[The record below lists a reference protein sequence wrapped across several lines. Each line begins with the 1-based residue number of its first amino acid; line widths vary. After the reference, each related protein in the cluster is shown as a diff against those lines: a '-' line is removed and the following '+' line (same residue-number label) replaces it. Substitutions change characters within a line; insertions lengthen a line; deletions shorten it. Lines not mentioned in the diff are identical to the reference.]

1 MYKKYLW
8 ISHSAINTFDRCPQA
23 YYYQY
28 QYKNPETGNRI
39 QIVNPY
45 FSLGLSVHQAIE
57 ELSSMSVEERLEVSL
72 KDRFEE
78 IWSGY
83 SGRQGGFISE
93 KQEKEFKDRG
103 EMMID
108 RVVNSDFLEKPATEI
123 KETVPSIDLIPK
135 EDIKLVGSLDWIR
148 VIDDN
153 SYHIIDF
160 KTGKNKE
167 SKKSLQLPI
176 YNILANKKLDGEVKK
191 FSYWYLNSE
200 DELTSRELGSIEES
214 MEIIKEKALEIKNHV
229 ENNDYPCHY
238 NGKCFA
244 CGDYHRIFNGQA
256 EFLGTDKDSGK
267 DLYFVLKED
276 DVVRK
281 LIDNEIF
288 DQKEEKIFEL
298 RMDGKRVESIKKELR
313 LKDEKIEKIT
323 ESIKKKM
330 IEELSPKEVRLLVNK
345 KLK

>member
-45 FSLGLSVHQAIE
+45 FSLGLSVHQTIE
-57 ELSSMSVEERLEVSL
+57 ELGSMSIEERLKISL

-78 IWSGY
+78 IWESY
-83 SGRQGGFISE
+83 SGKQGGFISD

-108 RVVNSDFLEKPATEI
+108 RVVNSDFLEKPSTEI
-123 KETVPSIDLIPK
+123 EDEVPSIDLISE

-148 VIDDN
+148 VMDDGGL
-153 SYHIIDF
+153 HIIDF

-176 YNILANKKLDGEVKK
+176 YNILANKKLDGDVKK

-200 DELTSRELGSIEES
+200 DELTPRELGSIEES
-214 MEIIKEKALEIKNHV
+214 MKVIKEKALEIKRHV
-229 ENNDYPCHY
+229 ENNNYPCHY

-256 EFLGTDKDSGK
+256 EFLGTDPDSGK
-267 DLYFVLKED
+267 DLYFVLNED
-276 DVVRK
+276 DIVRK

-288 DQKEEKIFEL
+288 SRKEEKVFEL
-298 RMDGKRVESIKKELR
+298 RMEGKRVENIKKELR
-313 LKDEKIEKIT
+313 LEAEKIQKITNSIKEKIV
-323 ESIKKKM
+323 
-330 IEELSPKEVRLLVNK
+330 EELSPKEVRLLVNK

>member
-8 ISHSAINTFDRCPQA
+8 ISHSAINAFERCPQS

-45 FSLGLSVHQAIE
+45 FSLGLSVHQTIE
-57 ELSSMSVEERLEVSL
+57 ELGSMSVEERLKVSL

-78 IWSGY
+78 IWSEY
-83 SGRQGGFISE
+83 SGKQGGFVS
-93 KQEKEFKDRG
+93 KKHEKEFKDRG

-108 RVVNSDFLEKPATEI
+108 RVVNSDFLEKPSTEI
-123 KETVPSIDLIPK
+123 KETVPSIDLIPE

-148 VIDDN
+148 VMEDG

-167 SKKSLQLPI
+167 KKGSLQLPI

-191 FSYWYLNSE
+191 FSYWYLNS
-200 DELTSRELGSIEES
+200 DDKLTPREFGSTEES
-214 MEIIKEKALEIKNHV
+214 LKIIKEKALEIKDHV
-229 ENNDYPCHY
+229 ENNNYPCHY

-244 CGDYHRIFNGQA
+244 CGDYNKIFNGEA
-256 EFLGTDKDSGK
+256 EFLGTDPDSGK
-267 DLYFVLKED
+267 DLYFVINED
-276 DVVRK
+276 DIVRK
-281 LIDNEIF
+281 LIDREVF
-288 DQKEEKIFEL
+288 DQKEEKVFEL
-298 RMDGKRVESIKKELR
+298 RMDGKQADRIKKELR
-313 LKDEKIEKIT
+313 MPSDKIKKIIS
-323 ESIKKKM
+323 SIKGKM
-330 IEELSPKEVRLLVNK
+330 VKELSSKEVRILVNK